1 VSKGCLNPRF
11 QAKVIP
17 LIVTIAKGHGVIITV
32 RVSFLPNLDLL
43 VLKTTL
49 FKNSAWDMWTWI
61 IVNADSYLFTYLYF
75 YEREIINT
83 QVIYSIIKYASR

>member
-1 VSKGCLNPRF
+1 MSEP
-11 QAKVIP
+11 P
-17 LIVTIAKGHGVIITV
+17 LPGKSCAVIVTIAKEHGVIITV
-32 RVSFLPNLDLL
+32 RVFFLPNLDLL

-61 IVNADSYLFTYLYF
+61 IVNADSYLFTCLYF